1 VRPRAAAILD
11 TGRLL
16 PCVAPSTPA
25 WMTHAIRGTGP
36 AVPMLTRALRR
47 GPMEAV
53 EDFLKENDAFAV
65 DVTREKLL
73 LTFNPAGLAQEAAL
87 PPGEH

>member
-1 VRPRAAAILD
+1 VRPPAAAILD

-36 AVPMLTRALRR
+36 AVPMLTNYF
-47 GPMEAV
+47 P
-53 EDFLKENDAFAV
+53 LKNAWV
-65 DVTREKLL
+65 M
-73 LTFNPAGLAQEAAL
+73 
-87 PPGEH
+87 